1 MSKISKFDWFSNCL
15 NNCKNWHDWVS
26 YSKLIEFQAQNY
38 LWFRIKPKKRVFERA
53 QNASWGLPLYFHCTT
68 QVSTWV
74 KHDKVA
80 QKFIDPS
87 ASYRVI
93 ISHIL
98 LIFSDLG
105 HLKFQWKMMKNS
117 KTGNEPKLKD
127 PNISMRFK
135 SDFSHVPL
143 LAEPQNQI

>member
-1 MSKISKFDWFSNCL
+1 MRLRYSFVCTSKRYVKNFQIWVISGCL
-15 NNCKNWHDWVS
+15 NNCKNWHNLYELAFQKS
-26 YSKLIEFQAQNY
+26 YNFQAQNY
-38 LWFRIKPKKRVFERA
+38 LWFRIKPKKRIYERA

-74 KHDKVA
+74 KHDKVI

-117 KTGNEPKLKD
+117 KTVNEPKTQG
-127 PNISMRFK
+127 S
-135 SDFSHVPL
+135 
-143 LAEPQNQI
+143 